1 MLGRSR
7 MLCPCVQNDDRNGES
22 RFRRRGRFGSGKEED
37 EEKSC
42 LASEYVEEE
51 EDRDMSEYE

>member
-1 MLGRSR
+1 MRSR
-7 MLCPCVQNDDRNGES
+7 SGMLRSCLQDDNRNGES
-22 RFRRRGRFGSGKEED
+22 RFRRRARFGSGKEED